1 MSADF
6 PTSQATAATRPTEGW
21 SPGRRHYVLAVL
33 CVIGLF
39 NYVDRQII
47 TILIEPI
54 KKEFGASDTAM
65 GALTGL
71 VFAGFYLAASIPLAR
86 VADVGVR
93 RTLIAVCL
101 GVWSVMTALGGL
113 AQTFTQLALTRV
125 GVAIGEAGAGPASH
139 SMISDLYPLKNR
151 ATMLALLIAIQAVGI
166 GTGVFVGGWLSQTF
180 SWRTAFF
187 IVGVPGVLL
196 AILVLLTVKE
206 PPRGMSEAVAVTAE
220 KPAFWTAVKRL
231 WSIRSFRFAA
241 LTVLFG
247 SFPGYGMLVWGPTM
261 FIRVH
266 HLSPTVT
273 GFWFGA
279 IAAGGLFLGGLLSG
293 IIGDR
298 VSRGD
303 LRVYM
308 WVAAAG
314 TLLCAPLGV
323 AAMFVSNPYVGFV
336 FLFLFTLSISFHNP
350 PCMAMAQTLA
360 PVRMRA
366 LASVAMTMVVTG
378 TGVGVAPLL
387 IGALN
392 DFFTP
397 RFGPEAIRYSLM
409 LMMLGALAASACAMI
424 STIWIRRDFERT
436 QAEAAG

>member
-101 GVWSVMTALGGL
+101 GVWSGMTALGGL
-113 AQTFTQLALTRV
+113 AQSFTQLAFTRI

-139 SMISDLYPLKNR
+139 SMISDLYSLKNR
-151 ATMLALLIAIQAVGI
+151 ATMISLFIAIQAVGI
-166 GTGVFVGGWLSQTF
+166 GTGVFLGGWLSQSF

-196 AILVLLTVKE
+196 ATLIMLTVKE
-206 PPRGMSEAVAVTAE
+206 PPRGMSEPMPVTAD
-220 KPAFWTAVKRL
+220 KPPFWIAVRRL
-231 WSIRSFRFAA
+231 WSMRSLRFAA
-241 LTVLFG
+241 LTALFG
-247 SFPGYGMLVWGPTM
+247 SIPGYGMLGWGPTM

-266 HLSPTVT
+266 ELSPSVA

-279 IAAGGLFLGGLLSG
+279 IAASGLFLGGLLSG
-293 IIGDR
+293 VIGDR
-298 VSRGD
+298 VSKGD

-308 WVAAAG
+308 WVAATG
-314 TLLCAPLGV
+314 CLVCAPLGAV
-323 AAMFVSNPYVGFV
+323 AVLASSPVLGFV
-336 FLFLFTLSISFHNP
+336 ALFLFQLSISFHNP

-366 LASVAMTMVVTG
+366 LASVAMTMLVTG
-378 TGVGVAPLL
+378 TGVGVAPPL
-387 IGALN
+387 IGVLN
-392 DFFTP
+392 DLFTP
-397 RFGPEAIRYSLM
+397 IFGADAVRYSLA
-409 LMMLGALAASACAMI
+409 LMMLGALASSACALL
-424 STIWIRRDFERT
+424 STIWIRQDFQRT

>member
-1 MSADF
+1 MSAD
-6 PTSQATAATRPTEGW
+6 PTIAKPATAAHTAAAW
-21 SPGRRHYVLAVL
+21 SPRRRHYVMFVL
-33 CVIGLF
+33 CLVGLF
-39 NYVDRQII
+39 NFIDRQII

-54 KKEFGASDTAM
+54 KEEFGASDTAM

-71 VFAGFYLAASIPLAR
+71 VFAGFYLAASLPLAR

-101 GVWSVMTALGGL
+101 GVWSGMTALGGL
-113 AQTFTQLALTRV
+113 AQSFTQLALTRI

-151 ATMLALLIAIQAVGI
+151 ATMIALLIAIQAVGV
-166 GTGVFVGGWLSQTF
+166 GAGVFLGGWLSQNF

-196 AILVLLTVKE
+196 ATLIMLTVEE
-206 PPRGMSEAVAVTAE
+206 PPRGMSESVAVVAH
-220 KPAFWTAVKRL
+220 KPPFRVAVRRL
-231 WSIRSFRFAA
+231 WDMRSLRLVA
-241 LTVLFG
+241 LAGLFG
-247 SFPGYGMLVWGPTM
+247 SIPGYGMLGWGPTM

-266 HLSPTVT
+266 ELPPSVA

-279 IAAGGLFLGGLLSG
+279 IAALGLFLGGLLSG
-293 IIGDR
+293 VVGDR
-298 VSRGD
+298 FGKGD

-314 TLLCAPLGV
+314 CLVCAPLGV
-323 AAMFVSNPYVGFV
+323 VAVLASSPVLGFAA
-336 FLFLFTLSISFHNP
+336 LFLFQLSLSFHNP

-366 LASVAMTMVVTG
+366 LASVAMTMLITG
-378 TGVGVAPLL
+378 TGVGLAPLL
-387 IGALN
+387 IGVLN
-392 DFFTP
+392 DLFTP
-397 RFGPEAIRYSLM
+397 WFGADAVRYSLA
-409 LMMLGALAASACAMI
+409 LMMLGAVASSVCAMI
-424 STIWIRRDFERT
+424 STIWIRQDFQWT
-436 QAEAAG
+436 LAEASR